1 MEIRIAAPA
10 DPLYAPL
17 LAGRATL
24 PHRLLRVSEADCAQL
39 LSANRVEV
47 ALLSPLSY
55 GEAVGKAEYLI
66 LPGPALALEGYT
78 ERVRLY
84 FRPGLRTIARCI
96 VPSLTSFPTL
106 ATRLLLLEQFD
117 LEPTYV
123 AATGAPEELLR
134 HADAV
139 LSWDTPAPNLTAL
152 DIGEEWYNA
161 FGVPLLLGFWV
172 CRQEELPAELPM
184 LLAQLAADGLPER
197 EPIVEAAESPSIPPR
212 QGVIHWRWSD
222 SLADALRQT
231 LQLLYYHGIVPHIA
245 EVNLWQQ

>member
-1 MEIRIAAPA
+1 
-10 DPLYAPL
+10 
-17 LAGRATL
+17 
-24 PHRLLRVSEADCAQL
+24 
-39 LSANRVEV
+39 
-47 ALLSPLSY
+47 
-55 GEAVGKAEYLI
+55 
-66 LPGPALALEGYT
+66 
-78 ERVRLY
+78 
-84 FRPGLRTIARCI
+84 
-96 VPSLTSFPTL
+96 
-106 ATRLLLLEQFD
+106 
-117 LEPTYV
+117 
-123 AATGAPEELLR
+123 
-134 HADAV
+134 V

-172 CRQEELPAELPM
+172 CRQEELPAELPT